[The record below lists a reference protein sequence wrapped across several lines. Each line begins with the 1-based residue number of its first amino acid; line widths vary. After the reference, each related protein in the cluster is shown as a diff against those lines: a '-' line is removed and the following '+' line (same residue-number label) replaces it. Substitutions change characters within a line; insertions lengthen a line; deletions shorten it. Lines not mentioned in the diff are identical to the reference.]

1 MHPFPYVR
9 KQLAFHAG
17 GALAGAGIGPN
28 LAEEIRG
35 VGFSLYAPDH
45 RLAPSPKTLAL
56 SAVDYWERG
65 RRAIRAWW
73 IWLAVALLLYQAGV
87 WHLALIAGAISFVFY
102 HTSAHSH
109 PALYA
114 LEPNFDTDSAE
125 FRNTMAGMTGMPLI
139 EGNSV
144 EISNDGDEFYPA
156 MLEAIESA
164 QYSVNMEQFIFWDG
178 RVGRRFAEALAD
190 RARAGVPVKLLA
202 DAIGSATLGEEI
214 LHILK
219 VGGCQFA
226 WFRPIHWYT
235 LNRAN
240 HRTHRKSLIIDG
252 RVAFTGGAGLADHW
266 LGSAENEHEWRD
278 VEIRVEGPA
287 VAAQQSGFA
296 QNWLLSTGEILS
308 GQEFFP
314 MPQIAGDVE
323 VQTILSSST
332 GACAGATM
340 HLIAVQCA
348 RSYLYI
354 ANPYFIPGAHLI
366 DMLAGACSRGVSVK
380 LMVAGKHN
388 DTWWARQNSLRLYG
402 RLLEAGVEIYEFEP
416 TMLHQKTMVVDGT
429 WATVGTTNFDNR
441 SFALSEETNVC
452 FHDRALVEQLQM
464 IFLADLNRC
473 RKVKLSDWRQRGFW
487 QQVKEVFA
495 SLIEDQV

>member
-1 MHPFPYVR
+1 MLVPRPT
-9 KQLAFHAG
+9 
-17 GALAGAGIGPN
+17 P
-28 LAEEIRG
+28 
-35 VGFSLYAPDH
+35 
-45 RLAPSPKTLAL
+45 LAL
-56 SAVDYWERG
+56 SAIDYWERG
-65 RRAIRAWW
+65 RRVIRAWW
-73 IWLAVALLLYQAGV
+73 IWLAAALFLYQTGL
-87 WHLALIAGAISFVFY
+87 WYLAVIAGAISFVFY
-102 HTSAHSH
+102 YTSSDPH
-109 PALYA
+109 PVLYA
-114 LEPNFDTDSAE
+114 LEPDFNTDSAE

-144 EISNDGDEFYPA
+144 EIYNDGDEFYPA

-164 QYSVNMEQFIFWDG
+164 KSSVTMEQFIFWDG
-178 RVGRRFAEALAD
+178 QVGRRFAEALAD
-190 RARAGVPVKLLA
+190 KAHEGVPVKVLA

-214 LHILK
+214 LRILEA
-219 VGGCQFA
+219 GGCQLA

-266 LGSAENEHEWRD
+266 LGSAENEREWRD
-278 VEIRVEGPA
+278 VEIRVAGPA

-308 GQEFFP
+308 GPGFFP
-314 MPQIAGDVE
+314 MPPMAGNVE
-323 VQTILSSST
+323 VQTILSSPSA
-332 GACAGATM
+332 GACAAATM

-348 RSYLYI
+348 RNYLYI
-354 ANPYFIPGAHLI
+354 ANPYFIPGARLI

-416 TMLHQKTMVVDGT
+416 TMLHQKTMVVDGA
-429 WATVGTTNFDNR
+429 WATVGTANFDNR

-452 FHDRALVEQLQM
+452 FHDRALVEQLQI
-464 IFLADLNRC
+464 IFLVDLERC
-473 RKVKLSDWRQRGFW
+473 QKVELSAWRQRGFW
-487 QQVKEVFA
+487 QQVKETFA